1 MVQSIICHHRYLN
14 FEFLKSVLQSGIDS
28 SIGIKIALAW
38 LGEKDY
44 KNPQV
49 LHPSRKFSQLRSL
62 LSNVNLLPNEM
73 QEFATLAEEFPLAF
87 EAIDFKNALE
97 ACGMKKK

>member
-1 MVQSIICHHRYLN
+1 
-14 FEFLKSVLQSGIDS
+14 
-28 SIGIKIALAW
+28 
-38 LGEKDY
+38 
-44 KNPQV
+44 
-49 LHPSRKFSQLRSL
+49 
-62 LSNVNLLPNEM
+62 M